1 MSGVGLHHVQVSA
14 PIGCE
19 PDARRFYG
27 DLIGLD
33 EIEQPESLVARGG
46 VWFGLGDQELHIGV
60 QEPFSPAW
68 KAHPALSM
76 APEDLDALAQ
86 RLLEAGVKV
95 SWDDA
100 LPGIRRFY
108 SEDPWGNRIELRAGS
123 QS

>member
-1 MSGVGLHHVQVSA
+1 MSRVGLHHVQVSA

-19 PDARRFYG
+19 ADARWFYG
-27 DLIGLD
+27 DLIGLA
-33 EIEQPESLVARGG
+33 EIERPESLAQRGG
-46 VWFGLGDQELHIGV
+46 VWFGLGAQELHIGV

-68 KAHPALSM
+68 KAHPALSV
-76 APEDLDALAQ
+76 PIGDLDALAQ

-108 SEDPWGNRIELRAGS
+108 SKDPWGNRIEVRAGS
-123 QS
+123 QP